1 MKKRA
6 ALILALVMLT
16 GVLAGLMPVSAAAV
30 SNYYFNIAPVSS
42 GAGYHFTIDLA
53 ANETIKRDYNASI
66 VQVVGP
72 HYTETAN
79 VDGNADARV
88 IGIANGSTTVNVVN
102 ASGTVIRSYHVTVSS
117 SGSGTLAD
125 ITGATVEVSMRLSTN
140 YDNVFT
146 GEKVTLTAV
155 VKKGTTSISPSQL
168 RYNWTVSGGINATI
182 ATSSYG
188 SVATLTL
195 SSVPFDPDGTP
206 IEVDLVVYGAEGG
219 SIPVQLTTGVAG
231 AGEVSFKEIAKSN
244 GQALS
249 GSVMAYSGKVNYF
262 YYDRDNNG
270 AAITAAELG
279 TLSTFTN
286 LGRTYSAPVG
296 RSVGMI
302 RYMAD
307 ANPRTVTFTPAML
320 SYDIVAG
327 VKKGAGSVAP
337 PAPSTGYGI
346 YPLPNGYVIFESVE
360 NANNLAVMKPGS
372 TQQVTKEMLGG
383 VPPTAPLM
391 SYKITDPKI
400 AVVSSTGLI
409 TALTTGVT
417 TLEVYCNNQQ
427 VIYKQLFVLND
438 IGTQEP
444 EEEGLVIKT
453 KSVTRTLATQKNVRF
468 RVKADSITFNG
479 KKIAHKNLEWSSS
492 KTSVATVDANGYVR
506 IKAKGTC
513 YIYAVYTD
521 KNGDEHTA
529 RFKVTVK

>member
-16 GVLAGLMPVSAAAV
+16 GVLAGLMPVSAAAAT
-30 SNYYFNIAPVSS
+30 NYYYNIAPVSS
-42 GAGYHFTIDLA
+42 GAGYDFTIDLA

-72 HYTETAN
+72 HYTEET
-79 VDGNADARV
+79 NASGSKDATV
-88 IGIANGSTTVNVVN
+88 IGISNGTTTVNVVDG
-102 ASGTVIRSYHVTVSS
+102 SGVVTKIFSVTVTT

-125 ITGATVEVSMRLSTN
+125 ISTATVEVSMRLTTSYT
-140 YDNVFT
+140 NVFT

-155 VKKGTTSISPSQL
+155 VKNGTTTISPSQL
-168 RYNWTVSGGINATI
+168 RYSWSVTGGIDATI
-182 ATSSYG
+182 ATSSNG

-195 SSVPFDPDGTP
+195 NSVPFNASGTA
-206 IEVDLVVYGAEGG
+206 IEVNLIVYGANGV
-219 SIPVQLTTGVAG
+219 SKSASFNSTTGTVYPY
-231 AGEVSFKEIAKSN
+231 
-244 GQALS
+244 S
-249 GSVMAYSGKVNYF
+249 GSTAITDGVKAYSGKVNYF

-270 AAITAAELG
+270 AAISASTLG

-286 LGRTYSAPVG
+286 LGRTYTAPVG
-296 RSVGMI
+296 RSVGMVY
-302 RYMAD
+302 YMAD
-307 ANPRTVTFTPAML
+307 ASPRTVTFTPAML

-513 YIYAVYTD
+513 YIYATYTD
-521 KNGDEHTA
+521 ANGEEHTA
-529 RFKVTVK
+529 RFKVVVK

>member
-16 GVLAGLMPVSAAAV
+16 GVLAGLMPVSAAAAT
-30 SNYYFNIAPVSS
+30 NYYYNIAPVSS
-42 GAGYHFTIDLA
+42 GAGYDFDIELDE
-53 ANETIKRDYNASI
+53 NQTIKRDYNPAV
-66 VQVVGP
+66 VQVVGS
-72 HYTETAN
+72 HYTEDENASG
-79 VDGNADARV
+79 VDAKV

-195 SSVPFDPDGTP
+195 NAVPFNESGTA
-206 IEVDLVVYGAEGG
+206 ITVDLTVYGANGASENA
-219 SIPVQLTTGVAG
+219 SFNSTTGTVYPY
-231 AGEVSFKEIAKSN
+231 
-244 GQALS
+244 S
-249 GSVMAYSGKVNYF
+249 GSTAIVGGVKAYSGKVNYF